1 MKKILALVLVCIMS
15 LCVLSSCATTAT
27 EIKVNLVFK
36 TGDDSVYNFKNLG
49 VAPVDGK
56 VTIIQAVNEAIAQYD
71 LKDLIVDAN
80 GYSIAQAG
88 IYKTGSIDGY
98 QLVWVPSVNG
108 VEPTTGTAATNTV
121 ADGDTIEYTLNVSWQ
136 IEVTDENGKV
146 GYDSKSAVYDSSLN
160 LFNEDGSE
168 EETEA
173 EEESAEDTEA

>member
-71 LKDLIVDAN
+71 LKDLIVDVN

-88 IYKTGSIDGY
+88 IYKTGNIDGY

-136 IEVTDENGKV
+136 IEVEKEGKIGTDSE
-146 GYDSKSAVYDSSLN
+146 SAVYVSSMN